1 MPIEGCVLLTIDKWN
16 QAGWNLIEESYYITS
31 LFTAQLKEDW
41 VRTPA
46 VSSLLWDENIV
57 KASFFHPS
65 LPIS

>member
-16 QAGWNLIEESYYITS
+16 QAGWNLIEESF

-41 VRTPA
+41 VRTPT

-57 KASFFHPS
+57 KASFFHTS